1 MGNRLSNARL
11 DADPLV
17 RWLDR
22 VAAGPM
28 LLAATIVG
36 LVATIARVA

>member
-1 MGNRLSNARL
+1 MANEFANARL
-11 DADPLV
+11 DANSLV